1 MAQRVCWTF
10 EALFVDE
17 ANLLLQL
24 PVAFGLP
31 VQRHRT
37 TEVDARR
44 GIAVAARPTIL
55 GVLWL
60 PYSTASPTPWLM
72 PATHAT

>member
-17 ANLLLQL
+17 GSLLLQL
-24 PVAFGLP
+24 PAAFRLP
-31 VQRHRT
+31 LQRHRT
-37 TEVDARR
+37 TEVVARR
-44 GIAVAARPTIL
+44 GIAVEARPTIL

-72 PATHAT
+72 P